1 MINPASA
8 LLCVRF
14 FILPCWTC
22 GAVQGEFFSQLLRC
36 PHNRNFTLKALDIPE
51 TMVQFKV
58 WLQKCVYAWT
68 LAREGHFDLVCW
80 TLRLSFT
87 HSLCVCLHWCGCV
100 YGPAYCTR
108 RSGVCLPAAKASLTI
123 HVLCSPPPPFSSPL
137 SVLPSLSLPF
147 SPLDSPLLSS
157 TRVFYISWR
166 KNLSGQPLFQHLP
179 PNFYSRSDSFLYL
192 IWTVKLLRNLEK

>member
-123 HVLCSPPPPFSSPL
+123 HVLCSPPPPSPPHYL
-137 SVLPSLSLPF
+137 F
-147 SPLDSPLLSS
+147 SPLYPYPSPPSILLSS
-157 TRVFYISWR
+157 RPPESSISRGERISLVSRYSNICREIFTLDLTRFS
-166 KNLSGQPLFQHLP
+166 
-179 PNFYSRSDSFLYL
+179 
-192 IWTVKLLRNLEK
+192 T